1 MTKRYTLTFFVP
13 KLGNG
18 KEALFYS
25 TVEAEDTDDIQGIKE
40 DRAMDFERRLETP
53 VQCIAVKE
61 VE

>member
-1 MTKRYTLTFFVP
+1 MTKRYTLIFFVP

-25 TVEAEDTDDIQGIKE
+25 TVEAEDTDDMQGIKE
-40 DRAMDFERRLETP
+40 DRAMDFERRLGTP

>member
-1 MTKRYTLTFFVP
+1 MTKRYTLIFFVP

-18 KEALFYS
+18 KEALLYS